1 MRIIAGKFKGR
12 SLKSPKGEITRPT
25 TDRVRTSVF
34 NLLYSRM
41 EIRGARVLDMFAGTG
56 ALGIEAMSRGAESA
70 TFIELN
76 RMVLELA
83 KQNATLFGISKQ
95 CWFQLGDA
103 PSFIQ
108 KYRGPQFDVVFA
120 DPPYE
125 LETIPKLPEWV
136 FPHLKPNGLFV
147 LEHDARHSFD
157 DHPALETS
165 RAYGR
170 TIVSVFQPSLM
181 AESAEEA

>member
-41 EIRGARVLDMFAGTG
+41 EMRGARVLDMFAGTG
-56 ALGIEAMSRGAESA
+56 ALGIESMSRGAEST

-76 RMVLELA
+76 RTVLELT
-83 KQNATLFGISKQ
+83 KQNASIFGIEKQ

-103 PSFIQ
+103 VGFIQ

-125 LETIPKLPEWV
+125 LEAIPQLPEWV
-136 FPHLKPNGLFV
+136 FPQLKPEGLFV

-157 DHPALETS
+157 EHPALDTS

-170 TIVSVFQPSLM
+170 TIVSVFRPALLN
-181 AESAEEA
+181 ELDDD